1 MQTPLPTAEII
12 VEVPLELKEKMEKH
26 KIDWN
31 REIKEYLE
39 ERLRAHEL
47 LDLLDKIAERAEMR
61 RVRADSAEL
70 IRESRY
76 GQ

>member
-1 MQTPLPTAEII
+1 MPTAEII

-31 REIKEYLE
+31 REIKEFLE

-47 LDLLDKIAERAEMR
+47 LDLLDKITERAETR

>member
-1 MQTPLPTAEII
+1 MPTAEII

>member
-31 REIKEYLE
+31 REIKEFLE